1 MSVSRLRNGWTW
13 FGIGVIA
20 VSAAVMSFSALWR
33 LAERANVAVSLAW
46 LLPVAVD
53 ATIVVATRVWLI
65 GDAGTR
71 VTRYARRLA
80 ITALLLSVAGNAAE
94 HGMAAYGVAAP
105 WWVLVAVSAV
115 PPAALGAT
123 VHLAAL
129 LSSAP
134 QPAASRPAA
143 TNGVRRS
150 ARPKQVATATP
161 EARSAKPTTPIAA
174 SSKPG
179 NGKRD
184 GDKAALMRATFD
196 RYVAEGRL
204 DELTGAV
211 LARSA
216 GASPSLGRRYLGQWR
231 AELTETEEPAA

>member
-1 MSVSRLRNGWTW
+1 
-13 FGIGVIA
+13 
-20 VSAAVMSFSALWR
+20 MSFSALWR

-53 ATIVVATRVWLI
+53 ATIVIATRVWLI

-80 ITALLLSVAGNAAE
+80 IAALLLSVAGNAAE

-129 LSSAP
+129 LSGALSTIAARPGSAST
-134 QPAASRPAA
+134 PAGRRDTKRSRAPKHVASPEPGGATAA
-143 TNGVRRS
+143 TS
-150 ARPKQVATATP
+150 
-161 EARSAKPTTPIAA
+161 IAA
-174 SSKPG
+174 SSKT
-179 NGKRD
+179 RE
-184 GDKAALMRATFD
+184 R
-196 RYVAEGRL
+196 
-204 DELTGAV
+204 
-211 LARSA
+211 
-216 GASPSLGRRYLGQWR
+216 
-231 AELTETEEPAA
+231 